1 MAINLDILL
10 IQVIA
15 SSIILA
21 PVMWIAGRYMVGK
34 EKAKFS
40 DAVWIVVVGTIIGAV
55 LSNMFSGIIGA
66 IIQLVVWLYIVRHYF
81 DTDWMKAFII
91 SILTVIVFIVISIIL
106 GIIGFAIVSII

>member
-21 PVMWIAGRYMVGK
+21 PVMWIAGRYMVGE

-40 DAVWIVVVGTIIGAV
+40 DAVWIVVVGTVVGAV
-55 LSNMFSGIIGA
+55 LSNMFSGFIGA
-66 IIQLVVWLYIVRHYF
+66 IVQLVVWLYIVRHFF

-91 SILTVIVFIVISIIL
+91 SILTVIVFVIISVIL

>member
-1 MAINLDILL
+1 MAINLDSLL

-21 PVMWIAGRYMVGK
+21 PVMWIAGRYMVGE

-40 DAVWIVVVGTIIGAV
+40 DAVWIVVVGNVVGTV
-55 LSNMFSGIIGA
+55 LSNMFSGFIGA
-66 IIQLVVWLYIVRHYF
+66 IIQLVVWLYIVKHFF

-91 SILTVIVFIVISIIL
+91 SILTVIVFIIIAIIL
-106 GIIGFAIVSII
+106 GIIGFTIVSII